1 MQISTTDDDKIFTG
15 YRESRH
21 AREGMGVLQLCGRRR
36 DHEPGESCCVP
47 PDMVETAHL
56 ARRNQRGLVDND
68 SWTCVK
74 DASVHRMSDYTW
86 IPHRPRS

>member
-1 MQISTTDDDKIFTG
+1 MQISTTDADERFTG

-56 ARRNQRGLVDND
+56 ARRNQRGLVDD
-68 SWTCVK
+68 DPGTEVEPSRL
-74 DASVHRMSDYTW
+74 HRT
-86 IPHRPRS
+86 